1 MSFVHLHVHTQYSI
15 LDGLSSIKK
24 LFARAREL
32 GMPAIAITDHGNM
45 YGVKEFFKH
54 AYDKANL
61 DENKNLIVKPIIGC
75 EVYVTRH
82 YDHRLKDPEHRSYY
96 HLILLAKNYEGYKN
110 LMKIVSIGHME
121 GKYYKPRVTH
131 EIIEKY
137 HENLICCS
145 ACLAGEIPQNILA
158 DNIAAAEEA
167 IEWHKRVFG
176 DDYYLEVMLH
186 KTELQG
192 LDPEVYR
199 EVFRVYEDQSKVCE
213 KIFELAAKH
222 GVKTV
227 ATNDAHFIRK
237 EDGPVHDRL
246 ICLTTN
252 ANVTD
257 TKRLHYTQQEYI
269 KTEEEMAALFPD
281 HPEALA
287 TTLEIAGKVEN
298 YKIDRGHIL
307 PKFNIDSAFLA
318 DIDNQLEKYKGVI
331 EEGKWEI
338 KKDKDGKEI
347 SREYRGDD
355 FCRSVAYLCHLT
367 YIGAH
372 RRYGDTLTEEQTS
385 RIDFE
390 LKTIARM
397 GFPDYFLIVQDY
409 IAACRAAGDLVGPGR
424 GSAAG
429 SVVAYCL
436 GITNLDPIKY
446 QLLFERFLNP
456 DRISMPDIDVDFENL
471 DYAHEYVEKTYGVTH
486 VSRVITFGTM
496 AAKGAIK
503 NVARISQLS
512 LDESARLSKMVPD
525 RLSEKVEKKYPFNP
539 KLDTLRPGFKVVEED
554 GKQFQVGKEEVD
566 VKITLANCYR
576 LVPEF
581 KNELEKGSD
590 QVKEVLY
597 YAEKLEGC
605 IQQVGQHACAT
616 IIGPGEIGEFIP
628 ICLSKDNKSDK
639 DLCTSQYD
647 GHYIED
653 VGMLKMDFLGLNT
666 LSIIHKALDLIKAGH
681 GKDIDIEKIPIDD
694 KLTLDLYGR
703 GDTTAVFQFE
713 SDGMRTWLQK
723 LHPERFEDL
732 IAMNALYRPGPMD
745 YIPDFVDR
753 KLGLQPIKYDL
764 PEMEEF
770 LKDTYGI
777 TVYQEQVMLLSQKL
791 ANFTKGQADTLRK
804 AMGKKQIDTL
814 MGLKSK
820 FMEGGIAN
828 GHPEKVL
835 DKIWKDWEKFASYA
849 FNKSHATC
857 YAWVAYQTAYLKAHY
872 PAEFMAAN
880 MSCNLN
886 NMEEIA
892 KLMEDCR
899 RSHIKVLGPDINES
913 STEFTVNKS
922 GAIRFGMGGI
932 KGVGPNVINEIIKIR
947 ESGGPFKD
955 FFDFV
960 ERVPNTTLNRKVL
973 ESLVCAGAFDGF
985 PEAGRSQFFAF
996 TPKGEMF
1003 IDAVIG
1009 YASKYHNSA
1018 LNNAFTL
1025 FGEMAELKPVR
1036 PEFPPVPE
1044 ENRMEILKKE
1054 KEVVGMYLS
1063 AHPLDVYRFECT
1075 FFSNCP
1081 VSRLDQIKNE
1091 IPEQEKLVREGQL
1104 KLDKSVLN
1112 KQFDIAGIVTE
1123 VEQKMSKNNK
1133 PFCKFVLEDFS
1144 GSFAFALFG
1153 KDYEKFMQYTVVN
1166 TPLLVKCVVEQR
1178 YERTSDRDQNGGARA
1193 AVYQLRV
1200 KDIVLLANLKE
1211 TMVKEFHVS
1220 IPMEKLTESFQK
1232 DFFKLC
1238 KKNPGHARLYIRIF
1252 DDAGKRECEFF
1263 SKKFMISPEP
1273 ALLDFLDEHGMEYR
1287 I

>member
-15 LDGLSSIKK
+15 LDGLSSIKG
-24 LFARAREL
+24 LFERARQL

-54 AYDKANL
+54 AYDKKNL

-82 YDHRLKDPEHRSYY
+82 YDHRLKDPEHKSYY

-110 LMKIVSIGHME
+110 LMKIVSIGHLE
-121 GKYYKPRVTH
+121 GKYYRPRVTH

-145 ACLAGEIPQNILA
+145 ACLAGEVAQNLLY
-158 DNIAAAEEA
+158 DNVAAAEEA
-167 IEWHKRVFG
+167 IQWHKRVFG
-176 DDYYLEVMLH
+176 EDYYLEVMLH
-186 KTELQG
+186 HSEVTG
-192 LDPEVYR
+192 LDPEAYR
-199 EVFRVYEDQSKVCE
+199 KVMEVYEGQSKVNE

-257 TKRLHYTQQEYI
+257 SKRLHYTQQEYI
-269 KTEEEMAALFPD
+269 KSEEEMAALFPD

-287 TTLEIAGKVEN
+287 ATLEIAGKVEQ

-307 PKFNIDSAFLA
+307 PKFHIDPEFMA
-318 DIDNQLEKYKGVI
+318 DIDAQMEKYKGVI

-338 KKDKDGKEI
+338 KKDKQGNEL
-347 SREYRGDD
+347 SREYRGDE
-355 FCRSVAYLCHLT
+355 FCHSVAYLCHLT
-367 YIGAH
+367 YQGAA
-372 RRYGDTLTEEQTS
+372 RRYGKELTEAQAT

-409 IAACRAAGDLVGPGR
+409 IAACRAAGDFVGPGR

-436 GITNLDPIKY
+436 GITNVDPLKY
-446 QLLFERFLNP
+446 DLLFERFLNP

-471 DYAHEYVEKTYGVTH
+471 DYAHEYVEKAYGVTH

-512 LDESARLSKMVPD
+512 IDESNRLSKMVPD
-525 RLSEKVEKKYPFNP
+525 RLSEKVEQKYPYNP
-539 KLDTLRPGFKVVEED
+539 KLDELKPGFKVMEED
-554 GKQFQVGKEEVD
+554 GQTYQVGKEEKD

-581 KNELEKGSD
+581 KNELENGSE

-616 IIGPGEIGEFIP
+616 IIGPGDIGDFIP
-628 ICLSKDNKSDK
+628 VCLSKDKNGK
-639 DLCTSQYD
+639 DLVTSQYD

-681 GKDIDIEKIPIDD
+681 GREIDIEKIPIDD
-694 KLTLDLYGR
+694 KATYELYGR

-713 SDGMRTWLQK
+713 SDGMKTWLQK

-753 KLGLQPIKYDL
+753 KQGVKPIEYDL
-764 PEMEEF
+764 PEMEEY

-791 ANFTKGQADTLRK
+791 AGFTKGQADTLRK
-804 AMGKKQIDTL
+804 AMGKKQIETL

-828 GHPEKVL
+828 GHPEKIL

-872 PAEFMAAN
+872 PAEFLAAN

-886 NMEEIA
+886 DMNEIA

-899 RSHIKVLGPDINES
+899 RSRVKVLGPDINES
-913 STEFTVNKS
+913 FTEFTVNKD

-932 KGVGPNVINEIIKIR
+932 KGVGPNVINEIIQIR
-947 ESGGPFKD
+947 TKDGPFTD
-955 FFDFV
+955 FFNFV
-960 ERVPNTTLNRKVL
+960 ERVPNTILNRKVL
-973 ESLVCAGAFDGF
+973 ESLVSAGAFDGF
-985 PEAGRSQFFAF
+985 TEASRGQYFAL
-996 TPKGEMF
+996 TAKGEPF
-1003 IDAVIG
+1003 IDAVIS
-1009 YASKYHNSA
+1009 YASKFHNSA
-1018 LNNAFTL
+1018 LNSAFSL
-1025 FGEMAELKPVR
+1025 FGDMAELKPVR
-1036 PEFPPVPE
+1036 PVFPPAGE
-1044 ENRMEILKKE
+1044 ENRMMLLKSE
-1054 KEVVGMYLS
+1054 KDVVGMYLS
-1063 AHPLDVYRFECT
+1063 AHPLDVFKFEVDNFTNCT
-1075 FFSNCP
+1075 
-1081 VSRLDQIKNE
+1081 VSQLAE
-1091 IPEQEKLVREGQL
+1091 IQSELEGSDKPAPEGKAYTV
-1104 KLDKSVLN
+1104 
-1112 KQFDIAGIVTE
+1112 AGIVTAN
-1123 VEQKMSKNNK
+1123 KSGMSKNNT
-1133 PFCKFVLEDFS
+1133 PYCRFTVEDFT
-1144 GSFAFALFG
+1144 GSYEFALFNR
-1153 KDYEKFMQYTVVN
+1153 DYANFMSYTNVN
-1166 TPLLVKCVVEQR
+1166 TPLLIECGVSQR
-1178 YERTSDRDQNGGARA
+1178 FNRNPDGSQSLAYKKLVIKKID
-1193 AVYQLRV
+1193 
-1200 KDIVLLANLKE
+1200 LLAVIKDE
-1211 TMVKEFHVS
+1211 RVKEFHVN
-1220 IPMEKLTESFQK
+1220 IPVEKLTP
-1232 DFFKLC
+1232 DFEKEFSKVC
-1238 KKNPGHARLYIRIF
+1238 RKNSGKATLYIRLF
-1252 DDAGKRECEFF
+1252 DDRKRRECEFF
-1263 SKKFMISPEP
+1263 SKKFHIAPNP
-1273 ALLDFLDEHGMEYR
+1273 ALLDFLAQHGISYH

>member
-1 MSFVHLHVHTQYSI
+1 MAFVHLHVHTQYSI
-15 LDGLSSIKK
+15 LDGLSSIGG
-24 LFARAREL
+24 LFERAREL
-32 GMPAIAITDHGNM
+32 GMPALAITDHGNM

-54 AYDKANL
+54 AYDKKNL
-61 DENKNLIVKPIIGC
+61 DGNKQPIVKPIVGC

-82 YDHRLKDPEHRSYY
+82 YDHRLRDPEHKSYY
-96 HLILLAKNYEGYKN
+96 HLILLAKNYAGYQN
-110 LMKIVSIGHME
+110 LMKIVSLGHLE
-121 GKYYKPRVTH
+121 GKYYRPRVTH

-145 ACLAGEIPQNILA
+145 ACLAGEVPKNILQ
-158 DNIAAAEEA
+158 DDIAGAEKA

-186 KTELQG
+186 KTEVTG
-192 LDPEVYR
+192 LDPDSYRRVMEVY
-199 EVFRVYEDQSKVCE
+199 EGQSKVNE

-257 TKRLHYTQQEYI
+257 TNRLHYTQQEYI
-269 KTEEEMAALFPD
+269 KSEEEMAALFPD

-287 TTLEIAGKVEN
+287 ATLEIAGKVEQ

-307 PKFNIDSAFLA
+307 PKFTIDPDFMAGIDSYM
-318 DIDNQLEKYKGVI
+318 EKYRDVI

-355 FCRSVAYLCHLT
+355 FCHSVAYLCHLT
-367 YIGAH
+367 YVGAQK
-372 RRYGDTLTEEQTS
+372 RYGDTLSQEQAS

-429 SVVAYCL
+429 SVAAYCL
-436 GITNLDPIKY
+436 GITNLDPLKY

-486 VSRVITFGTM
+486 VARVITFGTM

-503 NVARISQLS
+503 NVARICQLS
-512 LDESARLSKMVPD
+512 LDESNRLSKMVPD
-525 RLSEKVEKKYPFNP
+525 RLSEKKEQKYPFNP
-539 KLDTLRPGFKVVEED
+539 KLDELKPGFKVVEEN
-554 GKQFQVGKEEVD
+554 GQKFQVGKEDKD

-581 KNELEKGSD
+581 KNELENGSE

-597 YAEKLEGC
+597 YAQKLEGC

-616 IIGPGEIGEFIP
+616 IIGPGDIGDFIP
-628 ICLSKDNKSDK
+628 VCLSKDKNGK
-639 DLCTSQYD
+639 DLVTSQYD

-666 LSIIHKALDLIKAGH
+666 LSIIHKTLDLIKAGH
-681 GKDIDIEKIPIDD
+681 GRDIDIEKIPIDD
-694 KLTLDLYGR
+694 KPTYELYGR

-713 SDGMRTWLQK
+713 SDGMKTWLQK

-753 KLGLQPIKYDL
+753 KLGLKPIEYDL
-764 PEMEEF
+764 PEMEEY

-791 ANFTKGQADTLRK
+791 AGFTKGQADTLRK
-804 AMGKKQIDTL
+804 AMGKKQLDTL

-857 YAWVAYQTAYLKAHY
+857 YAWVAYQTGWLKCHY
-872 PAEFMAAN
+872 SAEFLAAN

-886 NMEEIA
+886 DMNEIA

-899 RSHIKVLGPDINES
+899 RSRIKVLGPDINES
-913 STEFTVNKS
+913 STEFTVNKA

-932 KGVGPNVINEIIKIR
+932 KGVGPNVINEIIRIR
-947 ESGGPFKD
+947 TAGGPFTD
-955 FFDFV
+955 FFNFV
-960 ERVPNTTLNRKVL
+960 ERVPNTLLNRKVL
-973 ESLVCAGAFDGF
+973 ESLVSAGAFDSF
-985 PEAGRSQFFAF
+985 TEAGRGQYFAL
-996 TPKGEMF
+996 TPKGEPF
-1003 IDAVIG
+1003 IDAVIS
-1009 YASKYHNSA
+1009 YASKFHNSA
-1018 LNNAFTL
+1018 LNSAFSL
-1025 FGEMAELKPVR
+1025 FGDMAELKPVR
-1036 PEFPPVPE
+1036 PVFPAVTE
-1044 ENRMEILKKE
+1044 ENRMMLLKQE
-1054 KEVVGMYLS
+1054 KDVVGMYLS
-1063 AHPLDVYRFECT
+1063 AHPLDVFKFEVDNFANCT
-1075 FFSNCP
+1075 
-1081 VSRLDQIKNE
+1081 VSRLAEVQAELENSNKPVQD
-1091 IPEQEKLVREGQL
+1091 G
-1104 KLDKSVLN
+1104 KSYVV
-1112 KQFDIAGIVTE
+1112 AGIVTAN
-1123 VEQKMSKNNK
+1123 KTGMSKNNT
-1133 PFCKFVLEDFS
+1133 PYCRFTVEDFT
-1144 GSFAFALFG
+1144 GSFEFALFS
-1153 KDYEKFMQYTVVN
+1153 KDYANFMQYTTVN
-1166 TPLLVKCVVEQR
+1166 TPLLIEC
-1178 YERTSDRDQNGGARA
+1178 G
-1193 AVYQLRV
+1193 VYQRFNRNPDGSQTLTNKKLVIKKIDLLAVV
-1200 KDIVLLANLKE
+1200 KDERVG
-1211 TMVKEFHVS
+1211 EFHVS
-1220 IPMEKLTESFQK
+1220 IPVEKVND
-1232 DFFKLC
+1232 DFMKAFMKVC
-1238 KKNPGHARLYIRIF
+1238 RKNSGKATLYIRLY
-1252 DDAGKRECEFF
+1252 DDAKRRECELF
-1263 SKKFMISPEP
+1263 SKKYRISPNP
-1273 ALLDFLDEHGMEYR
+1273 PLLEFLDLHGLKYH

>member
-54 AYDKANL
+54 AYDKANK
-61 DENKNLIVKPIIGC
+61 DENKKLIVKPIIGC

-110 LMKIVSIGHME
+110 LMKIVSLGHME

-145 ACLAGEIPQNILA
+145 ACLAGEISQNILA
-158 DNIAAAEEA
+158 DKIEAAEEA

-186 KTELQG
+186 KTELTD
-192 LDPEVYR
+192 LEPEVYQ
-199 EVFRVYEDQSKVCE
+199 EVIRVYEDQSKVNE

-227 ATNDAHFIRK
+227 ATNDAHFIKK

-269 KTEEEMAALFPD
+269 KSEEEMAALFPD

-287 TTLEIAGKVEN
+287 TTLEIADKIEQ
-298 YKIDRGHIL
+298 YTIDRGHIL
-307 PKFNIDSAFLA
+307 PKFNIDPDFLA
-318 DIDNQLEKYKGVI
+318 DIDNQLEKYKDVI
-331 EEGKWEI
+331 EEGKWEPQ
-338 KKDKDGKEI
+338 KDKEGKVI
-347 SREYRGDD
+347 GQTYRGDE
-355 FCRSVAYLCHLT
+355 FCRSVAFLCHLT
-367 YIGAH
+367 YVGA
-372 RRYGDTLTEEQTS
+372 RKRYGEVLTPEQAS

-409 IAACRAAGDLVGPGR
+409 IAACRAVGDLVGPGR

-539 KLDTLRPGFKVVEED
+539 KLDELKPGFKVVEEGD
-554 GKQFQVGKEEVD
+554 QKFQVGKEEVD
-566 VKITLANCYR
+566 AKITLANCYR

-581 KNELEKGSD
+581 KKELESGTP
-590 QVKEVLY
+590 QTKEVLY

-616 IIGPGEIGEFIP
+616 IIGPGEIGDFIP
-628 ICLSKDNKSDK
+628 VCLSKDKTGK

-666 LSIIHKALDLIKAGH
+666 LSIIHKALDLIKTGH
-681 GKDIDIEKIPIDD
+681 GKQIDIEQIPVDD
-694 KLTLDLYGR
+694 RLTYELYGR

-713 SDGMRTWLQK
+713 SDGMRNWLQK

-753 KLGLQPIKYDL
+753 KLGLKPIEYDL
-764 PEMEEF
+764 PEMEEY

-804 AMGKKQIDTL
+804 AMGKKQIETL

-835 DKIWKDWEKFASYA
+835 DKIWKDWEKFAQYA

-857 YAWVAYQTAYLKAHY
+857 YAWVSYQTGYLKAHY
-872 PAEFMAAN
+872 PAEFFAAN

-886 NMEEIA
+886 NMDEIA

-899 RSHIKVLGPDINES
+899 RSKIKVLGPDINES
-913 STEFTVNKS
+913 DTEFTVNKA
-922 GAIRFGMGGI
+922 GAIRFGMGGV

-947 ESGGPFKD
+947 EKDGPFKD

-960 ERVPNTTLNRKVL
+960 ERVPNTVLNRKVL
-973 ESLVCAGAFDGF
+973 ESLICAGAFDSF
-985 PEAGRSQFFAF
+985 PEASRGQYFAI
-996 TPKGEMF
+996 TPKGEQF
-1003 IDAVIG
+1003 IDSVVS

-1018 LNNAFTL
+1018 LNSAFTL

-1036 PEFPPVPE
+1036 PEFPSLPE
-1044 ENRMEILKKE
+1044 ENRMELLKKE

-1063 AHPLDVYRFECT
+1063 AHPLDVFRFECQ

-1081 VSRLDQIKNE
+1081 VSHLDEVKNE
-1091 IPEQEKLVREGQL
+1091 IPAQEKLLREGQL
-1104 KLDKSVLN
+1104 RLDQSVLG
-1112 KQFDIAGIVTE
+1112 KQYNIAGIVTS
-1123 VEQKMSKNNK
+1123 VEQRMTKNNK
-1133 PFCKFVLEDFS
+1133 PFCKFVIEDFS
-1144 GSFAFALFG
+1144 GAFEFALFG

-1166 TPLLVKCVVEQR
+1166 TALLIKCVVEQR
-1178 YERTSDRDQNGGARA
+1178 YDRSSDSTKGGDRA
-1193 AVYQLRV
+1193 LTYQLRI
-1200 KDIVLLANLKE
+1200 KEIGLLSNLKE
-1211 TMVKEFHVS
+1211 NLVKEFHVS
-1220 IPMEKLTESFQK
+1220 IPVEKLDADFQK
-1232 DFFKLC
+1232 AFAKVC
-1238 KKNPGHARLYIRIF
+1238 KKNHGHARLYVRIF
-1252 DDAGKRECEFF
+1252 DDAKKREVEFF
-1263 SKKFMISPEP
+1263 SRKYLVSPEP
-1273 ALLDFLDEHGMEYR
+1273 ALLDFLDQHGIEYH